1 MEMKSAIKRRTT
13 NDTAAGD
20 SRREPATPVRCKH
33 CNRCFATISAEGG
46 LDPFS
51 AQEQACE
58 LCAPF
63 LGLYDTLR
71 ARAQEHTA
79 LLDRGPKYH
88 GRILAHEQFRKA
100 RVALENFLVSIE
112 APNDSTFDEAQAGF
126 ANRTEPVSL
135 ERAEELEEGPEVQDE
150 QRFSNCASRAV
161 DHLPNTAISPTVKR
175 KTHTT
180 AASNLERKRIK
191 FCENIEERPEYRA
204 TLEYYRGAKEYV
216 PGRYAVSEG
225 SEYEDTSGSTISF
238 AKFTGQKKI
247 GSTFVDIVP
256 KEEAEDGGE
265 GSSAVKKRGKGSGKR
280 DLGLT
285 DNPDVLEKDE
295 SQMNSREL
303 RLSRRARSTIKPAAV
318 RPRRV
323 SAQYGGHEGTS
334 SEASD
339 NATSLVVSL
348 KVPTPPKDHAL
359 INRDIPT
366 PYAEEVQRAS
376 DNLAINQTAVG
387 ATEPTVIKEAVS
399 NIQREL
405 RHLQQAMITPT
416 YVDMVSKAMRGC
428 FEALEPLEHLDL
440 NQPRQN
446 KDLEEAREEEE
457 DSIYFE
463 AFDGTN
469 KPTLTTVSGIRQH
482 EPSNGVE
489 IVPKWTE
496 ATFHDQE
503 SSKPAFG
510 LALDANTLDDMPK
523 EDKQDL
529 SGTLNTDKTENDE
542 SADINRSSHTVGPF
556 EEKGKQT

>member
-1 MEMKSAIKRRTT
+1 MKR
-13 NDTAAGD
+13 
-20 SRREPATPVRCKH
+20 PKH
-33 CNRCFATISAEGG
+33 
-46 LDPFS
+46 L
-51 AQEQACE
+51 
-58 LCAPF
+58 
-63 LGLYDTLR
+63 
-71 ARAQEHTA
+71 
-79 LLDRGPKYH
+79 

-126 ANRTEPVSL
+126 ANRTESVPL
-135 ERAEELEEGPEVQDE
+135 ERAQEPEEGPEVGNE
-150 QRFSNCASRAV
+150 QPHSNRASRAV
-161 DHLPNTAISPTVKR
+161 DRLPNTAISPTVKR
-175 KTHTT
+175 RAHAV

-191 FCENIEERPEYRA
+191 FCENIEERPEYRG

-225 SEYEDTSGSTISF
+225 TEYEDTSGSTISF

-285 DNPDVLEKDE
+285 DNLEVLEKDE

-303 RLSRRARSTIKPAAV
+303 RLSRRARLTIPPAAV
-318 RPRRV
+318 KPRRV

-334 SEASD
+334 PEASD

-348 KVPTPPKDHAL
+348 KVPTLPKDHAL

-366 PYAEEVQRAS
+366 PYAEEMQRAS
-376 DNLAINQTAVG
+376 DNIGINQTTVG
-387 ATEPTVIKEAVS
+387 ATEPAVIREAVS

-405 RHLQQAMITPT
+405 RHLQQTMITST

-428 FEALEPLEHLDL
+428 FQALEPLEHLDL

-446 KDLEEAREEEE
+446 KDLEEAREEEK
-457 DSIYFE
+457 DSIYSE
-463 AFDGTN
+463 ASDRTN
-469 KPTLTTVSGIRQH
+469 KPTLTTASDIRRH
-482 EPSNGVE
+482 DPSNRVE
-489 IVPKWTE
+489 IVPEWTE
-496 ATFHDQE
+496 ATLRDQE
-503 SSKPAFG
+503 SSKPDFG
-510 LALDANTLDDMPK
+510 LALDVNTLDDMPK
-523 EDKQDL
+523 EGKQDL
-529 SGTLNTDKTENDE
+529 SGTLDPDKTEHDK
-542 SADINRSSHTVGPF
+542 SAGINRLSYTVELL
-556 EEKGKQT
+556 EEKGQQT